1 MLDDRGENGCVIG
14 AIYSIGDKPPVSSKD
29 KWIRRF
35 KNGTIIEHN
44 LQTAGVLVKTKGVVT
59 IDVDMVVKKTL
70 TVEGLFTYT
79 AGVLGKGGNGASAV
93 IYASLVTTEDV
104 TAGGISVKGHIHDG
118 DSGGK
123 TSLPT

>member
-1 MLDDRGENGCVIG
+1 MQKL
-14 AIYSIGDKPPVSSKD
+14 
-29 KWIRRF
+29 
-35 KNGTIIEHN
+35 
-44 LQTAGVLVKTKGVVT
+44 LQQSAKVGG
-59 IDVDMVVKKTL
+59 
-70 TVEGLFTYT
+70 GLHYT